1 MKKKS
6 LVLFFMFP
14 VLAIGHPHLIMAS
27 IEGALKIFQTSRD
40 VSQYG
45 KLSRELV
52 DANIYFATIPVI
64 KEYLFAQ
71 DIVNNQILD
80 DNLEEIITHVGI
92 KQFEVLPV
100 SILAKSRAP
109 TVRFILAKKFFR
121 QGKYQESL
129 QEIASNIPRAHPIK
143 PFALFLEGSI
153 HSLLKNNT
161 NAIVSYQECIDR
173 TSQSMSNVADKR
185 LLRQLEVNRD
195 YCVIGIPRTYFA
207 SGQFKAAYSGY
218 LDLPKLSYIWPEI
231 LFEEAW
237 NSFYLKEYNRTL
249 GKLVTYNAPIF
260 ENFFNPEINVLQALT
275 YFELCLWSD
284 AKKTVD
290 DFFTDYEKATDYLEV
305 YLNSRKNDFRYFFNL
320 ADGKRNGSRRGGKL
334 LNTILGSIVRE
345 MTFIELYDS
354 FLVGRDEM
362 GRINGVGNV
371 AFSNFLLSNMVEAIN
386 TQRDL
391 IGAYV
396 QQRLWLALAELRKS
410 IEGMSYIKLEVLS
423 QRKEELY
430 APLKASNR
438 KRGDIRNLYRTDKQY
453 FWTFNGEF
461 WADELGDYVF
471 SLKSECGT

>member
-1 MKKKS
+1 MKIFC
-6 LVLFFMFP
+6 LLFGFL
-14 VLAIGHPHLIMAS
+14 LAVSSNQLSADIS
-27 IEGALKIFQTSRD
+27 DALKIFQSSRD

-52 DANIYFATIPVI
+52 DAKIYFATIPII
-64 KEYLFAQ
+64 KEYLVSQ
-71 DIVNNQILD
+71 NIVNNQILD
-80 DNLEEIITHVGI
+80 DNLEEIITQVGI
-92 KQFEVLPV
+92 KQFEVLPA

-109 TVRFILAKKFFR
+109 TMRFILAKKLFR

-161 NAIVSYQECIDR
+161 NAIVAYQECIDR
-173 TSQSMSNVADKR
+173 SEKSMSNVVDKR

-207 SGQFKAAYSGY
+207 SGQFKSAYSGY
-218 LDLPKLSYIWPEI
+218 LDLPKMSYIWPEI

-260 ENFFNPEINVLQALT
+260 ENFFNPEISVLQALT
-275 YFELCLWSD
+275 YFELCLWAD

-290 DFFTDYEKATDYLEV
+290 DFFSEFEKATDYLEV
-305 YLNSRKNDFRYFFNL
+305 FLNSRKNDFRYFFNV

-354 FLVGRDEM
+354 FLVGREEM
-362 GRINGVGNV
+362 ERINNVGNV
-371 AFSNFLLSNMVEAIN
+371 AFTNFLMSNMVEAIN

-396 QQRLWLALAELRKS
+396 QQRLWTALAELRKS

-430 APLKASNR
+430 APLKATNR
-438 KRGDIRNLYRTDKQY
+438 RRGDIRNLYRTDKQY

-471 SLKSECGT
+471 SLKSECGR